1 VGETKKLEEIAASGS
16 ESSVKPDGVGDKYYY
31 IKNNTYL
38 DW

>member
-16 ESSVKPDGVGDKYYY
+16 ESSVKPDGVGD
-31 IKNNTYL
+31 NNTYL